1 MYAHNHVI
9 APQCPSIQSMPM
21 APFSWQF
28 GKVLL
33 SKFSSFENKST
44 PKVHE
49 RSHILLQS
57 RHLHHLAFLCVVWTV
72 LVLFARGALEYENA
86 SWFKDPTLRGGG
98 HISRLVKNQAAGNDL
113 GGPVILPQW
122 ERSWGQFLEV
132 SNIFLQ
138 TPTQRARGRG
148 LPYHTNA
155 ICNCPLWKH
164 ACSCNILSFEVMS
177 KKFLNGISPL
187 RQSWW

>member
-21 APFSWQF
+21 APFRWQF
-28 GKVLL
+28 GQNLL
-33 SKFSSFENKST
+33 SKFSGIETKST

-57 RHLHHLAFLCVVWTV
+57 QHLHHLAFLCVVWTV
-72 LVLFARGALEYENA
+72 LVLFARGALENA
-86 SWFKDPTLRGGG
+86 SRFKDPTLRSGG
-98 HISRLVKNQAAGNDL
+98 HISRLLKNQAAGNDL

-138 TPTQRARGRG
+138 TPTQRARGRE

-155 ICNCPLWKH
+155 IRKCPLWKH
-164 ACSCNILSFEVMS
+164 EY
-177 KKFLNGISPL
+177 
-187 RQSWW
+187 